1 MNYYEELGLRPDA
14 SPEEIRQAYRSLA
27 RLLHPDQ
34 QPDEGL
40 RRLAEAQMRRVNAIH
55 DTLVEP
61 ARRREYDAGLCQGL
75 MVVKPR
81 SPGAARRT
89 VSFSFRD
96 AGLVSA
102 GIAVAS
108 LCWQLSTTPRAAT
121 LPLAD
126 PATLPATVAADG
138 AASARQKT
146 VSPVNRRRVRARPE
160 PAVRR
165 SAAIEAPARPMIP
178 DLPPLALVEPAGG
191 FVAADLALPPVKPVP
206 AQAAASI
213 EQVVSEAAPRLGG
226 TWVYV
231 RPRLLS
237 SQRSLYPAD
246 YVETIILEEG
256 AIVRGRYRARYDVA
270 DRPISAEVSFRFEGR
285 AEAGGASLRWTG
297 AGGAEGEAKLELLS
311 RNSMRLDWVATTLG
325 TQLGLASGTAV
336 LTRRQE
342 K

>member
-1 MNYYEELGLRPDA
+1 MNYYEEFGLRPDA

-40 RRLAEAQMRRVNAIH
+40 RRLAEAQMRRVNASH
-55 DTLVEP
+55 DTLADP
-61 ARRREYDAGLCQGL
+61 ARRQQYDMGLSQALMLAGCN
-75 MVVKPR
+75 P
-81 SPGAARRT
+81 PYAARRA
-89 VSFSFRD
+89 SSYRD
-96 AGLVSA
+96 AGLVVV
-102 GIAVAS
+102 GIAAAS
-108 LCWQLSTTPRAAT
+108 LYWQLASRPTAVPIPSQPAAMAERT
-121 LPLAD
+121 D
-126 PATLPATVAADG
+126 N
-138 AASARQKT
+138 ARQLP
-146 VSPVNRRRVRARPE
+146 VSPVNRRRARTQSE
-160 PAVRR
+160 PAARR
-165 SAAIEAPARPMIP
+165 SAAIEAPARPTIP
-178 DLPPLALVEPAGG
+178 DLPPLALVEPTGG

-213 EQVVSEAAPRLGG
+213 EQVVSEDAPRLGG